1 MLPDCAP
8 HGGMPQFLICNYM
21 FYNGLLTTSAAGSN
35 LATGSPPGTAAR
47 QTLEIII
54 LKDREMNAIVG
65 GSTSRIPLLLRP
77 RDAGSMQVRRDLRL
91 VMLRA
96 RQHETQ
102 HIVGR
107 RSIFL
112 NLGRLLLVALLTR

>member
-1 MLPDCAP
+1 
-8 HGGMPQFLICNYM
+8 MPQPLIHNYM
-21 FYNGLLTTSAAGSN
+21 FYKGLLTTSVGSNN
-35 LATGSPPGTAAR
+35 LATGNSPGTAAR

-54 LKDREMNAIVG
+54 LKDREMNAIAG

-77 RDAGSMQVRRDLRL
+77 RDLGSMQVRRDLRL
-91 VMLRA
+91 VMLRD

-112 NLGRLLLVALLTR
+112 NLGRLLLVAYLVSVKNCR